1 MRRKIF
7 IFTISILVLVSCS
20 NKNTKLVTYGKEK
33 EEIISGDTSEVK
45 ENKEVAD
52 FKSVN
57 ITSVSTVDIKIG
69 PACSVSVDGQ
79 KAYVDAQHI
88 FTDNGVLTV
97 LFNSDNPVKR
107 NTHLNITAPTLDAIN
122 LSRCGILTVHG
133 NDINVKTFSLYLDK
147 INIAKINS
155 KIISDRTIIKTHNTM
170 YSSIMTDCNDL
181 LLSTSHIIHIQIL
194 GKVKHYKCFGGGKSK
209 IDMKKT

>member
-7 IFTISILVLVSCS
+7 IFTISILVLVSCG

-69 PACSVSVDGQ
+69 PACSVSVVGQ
-79 KAYVDAQHI
+79 KAYVDDQ
-88 FTDNGVLTV
+88 
-97 LFNSDNPVKR
+97 
-107 NTHLNITAPTLDAIN
+107 
-122 LSRCGILTVHG
+122 
-133 NDINVKTFSLYLDK
+133 
-147 INIAKINS
+147 
-155 KIISDRTIIKTHNTM
+155 
-170 YSSIMTDCNDL
+170 
-181 LLSTSHIIHIQIL
+181 
-194 GKVKHYKCFGGGKSK
+194 
-209 IDMKKT
+209 

>member
-1 MRRKIF
+1 
-7 IFTISILVLVSCS
+7 
-20 NKNTKLVTYGKEK
+20 
-33 EEIISGDTSEVK
+33 
-45 ENKEVAD
+45 
-52 FKSVN
+52 
-57 ITSVSTVDIKIG
+57 
-69 PACSVSVDGQ
+69 
-79 KAYVDAQHI
+79 
-88 FTDNGVLTV
+88 
-97 LFNSDNPVKR
+97 
-107 NTHLNITAPTLDAIN
+107 
-122 LSRCGILTVHG
+122 LTVHG

-194 GKVKHYKCFGGGKSK
+194 GKVKHYKYFGGGKSK